1 MTGAALAGREIEK
14 SETTGV
20 TRSTLSFFDA
30 VNVRLADTLASSF
43 ITDFGFR
50 SIKIALTRDTKPAAI
65 SVITVLKSDF

>member
-1 MTGAALAGREIEK
+1 MTGAALAGRKIKK

-20 TRSTLSFFDA
+20 ARSALSFCDT
-30 VNVRLADTLASSF
+30 VSIRLADTLASSF

-50 SIKIALTRDTKPAAI
+50 SIKIALTWDTKPAAI